1 MPTVNN
7 SELSDAA
14 RIWIYGIER
23 ALSAEEVLVLDEH
36 MSRFAI
42 GWSSHD
48 RPITTAWQV
57 VHDRFLI
64 IAVDETIVGVSG
76 CSIDNMVRYIKDV
89 EMIMGLNL
97 LGTGGQVFYRDSS
110 ALIHCV
116 DRLSFTD
123 LAKKGIVNQETIV
136 FNNVI
141 ATLGEFRNGRWEVPM
156 RKSWHIDVF
165 GRALVDA

>member
-1 MPTVNN
+1 MPIVKL
-7 SELSDAA
+7 SELSEAA

-23 ALSAEEVLVLDEH
+23 ALSAEELVMLDEN

-42 GWSSHD
+42 GWMSHD
-48 RPITTAWQV
+48 RPINNAWQV
-57 VHDRFLI
+57 VHGRFLV
-64 IAVDETIVGVSG
+64 IAVDEETIGISG
-76 CSIDNMVRYIKDV
+76 CSIDSMVRSVQDIEV
-89 EMIMGLNL
+89 NMGLNL

-110 ALIHCV
+110 GLIHCV
-116 DRLSFTD
+116 DRLSFRE
-123 LAKKGIVNQETIV
+123 LAKKGVVTQETIV

-141 ATLGEFRNGRWEVPM
+141 ATLGEFRKGKWEVPM